1 MEARSEATMY
11 CPCLDCGNDK
21 KYSDFEVVYV
31 HLIIRGFVP
40 NYTCWNKHREEGPME
55 RGEWVTDTQEAGC
68 RDDDQDGQGN
78 CDQEGCRDDI
88 NEECILEFSDNQ
100 FDALVDNVEEMIHD
114 VRGEDEMTEA
124 ELRKYKQFVEDSKKP
139 LYPHCEK
146 YSRVTG
152 DLKLLQLKAAH
163 GWTNKSFKA
172 FLLLKDI
179 LPEGNLLP
187 DSVYEAKQIVCPV
200 GLKIE
205 KNSCMLE

>member
-1 MEARSEATMY
+1 ME
-11 CPCLDCGNDK
+11 CND
-21 KYSDFEVVYV
+21 D
-31 HLIIRGFVP
+31 
-40 NYTCWNKHREEGPME
+40 
-55 RGEWVTDTQEAGC
+55 
-68 RDDDQDGQGN
+68 
-78 CDQEGCRDDI
+78 
-88 NEECILEFSDNQ
+88 Q

-124 ELRKYKQFVEDSKKP
+124 ELRKYKQFIDDSKKP
-139 LYPHCEK
+139 LYAHCEK

-172 FLLLKDI
+172 FLLLKDM

>member
-1 MEARSEATMY
+1 
-11 CPCLDCGNDK
+11 
-21 KYSDFEVVYV
+21 
-31 HLIIRGFVP
+31 
-40 NYTCWNKHREEGPME
+40 ME
-55 RGEWVTDTQEAGC
+55 RRDWVTDTQEAGC

-78 CDQEGCRDDI
+78 YDKKGCRDDI

-100 FDALVDNVEEMIHD
+100 FDALVDNVEDMIHD

-139 LYPHCEK
+139 LCPHCEK

-152 DLKLLQLKAAH
+152 DLKLLQLKIAH
-163 GWTNKSFKA
+163 GRTDKSFKVLL
-172 FLLLKDI
+172 LLLKDM

-187 DSVYEAKQIVCPV
+187 DIVYEAKQIMCPV
-200 GLKIE
+200 RLKIG